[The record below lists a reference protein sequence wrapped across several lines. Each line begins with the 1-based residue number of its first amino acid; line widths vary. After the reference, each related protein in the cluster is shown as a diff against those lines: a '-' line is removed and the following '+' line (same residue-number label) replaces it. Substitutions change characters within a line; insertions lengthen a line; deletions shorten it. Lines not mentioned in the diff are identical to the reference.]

1 MPIRSVR
8 AWSMVNALLCCTVCR
23 VLAHAAAAF
32 QISWLARASAVTS
45 DSNTLIVRLRALHG
59 APAKQRRTL
68 QAFATRLALHIV
80 VSTHLVSNQ
89 ARGLAI
95 DVVEAVVARIV
106 RVAPATSW
114 RGILEIRP
122 TTCTAVSML
131 AHLAIEIIW
140 LVLSRLLFMALV
152 ADWAAERRA
161 FQAINSSTTT
171 RHVWALFLCR
181 RDWPAA
187 IRWKHRIRHV
197 SCAGIKGELLKI
209 TCGFAEKIMA
219 LRCGE
224 RNEGE
229 NESSKNSPHCVS
241 VGTAT
246 KEFEK

>member
-1 MPIRSVR
+1 MLHKTRC
-8 AWSMVNALLCCTVCR
+8 A
-23 VLAHAAAAF
+23 
-32 QISWLARASAVTS
+32 
-45 DSNTLIVRLRALHG
+45 DRAL
-59 APAKQRRTL
+59 RR
-68 QAFATRLALHIV
+68 
-80 VSTHLVSNQ
+80 
-89 ARGLAI
+89 LAI
-95 DVVEAVVARIV
+95 DVVGAVVARIV

-181 RDWPAA
+181 RDWRAA
-187 IRWKHRIRHV
+187 IRIRHV

-229 NESSKNSPHCVS
+229 NGSSKNSPHCVS